1 MHFFISDQKQC
12 WTTVCM
18 CMKQHYT
25 WTWLQAGGHR
35 DKQSYRNFSYLHISH
50 SAVQLLCCMP
60 LNCCY
65 ISLWCSLHKKIRFFL
80 YIVYVKAIFPSAVN
94 DSWRKNETNKG
105 VRTTE
110 SVETVLRQCHFFSCF
125 TEHVP
130 WVLEC
135 EFIRR
140 QAGGEDW
147 LAMFPGFHIFEMS
160 CCIRGPADGHSWADE

>member
-1 MHFFISDQKQC
+1 
-12 WTTVCM
+12 M

-65 ISLWCSLHKKIRFFL
+65 ISLWCSLHTKIRFFF
-80 YIVYVKAIFPSAVN
+80 IVYVKAIFPSAVN

-110 SVETVLRQCHFFSCF
+110 SVETVLRQCHFFLVLPSMFHESWNVNSLEDKLVVKIGRLCF
-125 TEHVP
+125 LVSIYLKCLV
-130 WVLEC
+130 VLEVQQMGIA
-135 EFIRR
+135 EPTSNEGR
-140 QAGGEDW
+140 
-147 LAMFPGFHIFEMS
+147 
-160 CCIRGPADGHSWADE
+160 

>member
-65 ISLWCSLHKKIRFFL
+65 ISLWCSLHTKICFFF
-80 YIVYVKAIFPSAVN
+80 IVYVKAIFPSAVN
-94 DSWRKNETNKG
+94 DRMKQTRVLGPPSLWRQSY
-105 VRTTE
+105 V
-110 SVETVLRQCHFFSCF
+110 SAIFSCF

-140 QAGGEDW
+140 QAGGKDW